1 MSNSEKDIAFK
12 NETFIHNAR
21 LLLKQDKW
29 FKDDKSRFVIFR
41 GVNFASRSKFP
52 PYLPIVPLDKNN
64 ISDNELDEEIKK
76 MAVHIDRLKHL
87 GLNIVRLLIL
97 WKGLEPSPNPDVDK
111 KLLPEGEKYLNL
123 IKKVIDAL
131 YSRNLFV
138 IIDFHQDIAHEV
150 FGGDGFPDWALAID
164 EKHQIPQQPKTNN
177 KTWAASYNLNKT
189 VKNTLK
195 SFWLNDLTN
204 TQLGLKHFP
213 VRSHLEKTIG
223 LTAKFFR
230 DSESSSSS
238 SASTDEHGH
247 PAIIGIEPFNEP
259 HPVGIDKVHF
269 EADLLKQ
276 FYFNVLSEIRKYDSK
291 LFLFIQPRVD
301 WSVFSSEDT
310 NKPPLRSSLS
320 LRGFDLSRFDLR
332 KFLKIG
338 DMNLIRVP
346 LDGNINKRGLID
358 SPKDINSYLPLESDL
373 PESFRSRGVFAF
385 HYYDVR
391 ALGSSMLKIPKN
403 IFQYKYD
410 WPHVYQHLL
419 EGAIKRGLIP
429 FITEFGGS
437 YDSDEIR
444 EYMNLLFIQI
454 ESHLLNSTYWNYDL
468 YHTDEGKDNWNLEN
482 FSLLGPNRLPRHIDV
497 VARPYPMLSSAEPSF
512 LSFDI
517 DSKNAIIILD
527 GTVVEAPTIIYIPFH
542 LHYSPVFYVWA
553 TSNEIKWDKENQLLF
568 WYPSRKRTKNQI
580 IIGIQPELNMKF
592 IPKESKLLLE
602 NTRVVGRF
610 N

>member
-1 MSNSEKDIAFK
+1 MSSAEKNKMFSDGIYL
-12 NETFIHNAR
+12 NNAR
-21 LLLKQDKW
+21 LLSKQDKW
-29 FKDDKSRFVIFR
+29 FKDDKSRFVLFR
-41 GVNFASRSKFP
+41 GVNFASRSKFT
-52 PYLPIVPLDKNN
+52 PYLPIVPLNKNN

-76 MAVHIDRLKHL
+76 MAVHLDRLKHL

-97 WKGLEPSPNPDVDK
+97 WKGLEPLPNPDVDK

-123 IKKVIDAL
+123 MRKIIDAL
-131 YSRNLFV
+131 YARDLFV
-138 IIDFHQDIAHEV
+138 IIDFHQDIAHEI

-164 EKHQIPQQPKTNN
+164 EKHEIPQQPKMNN
-177 KTWAASYNLNKT
+177 KIWAASYNLNKT

-204 TQLGLKHFP
+204 VQVGLKHFP

-230 DSESSSSS
+230 DSSESS
-238 SASTDEHGH
+238 SASNDEHGH

-291 LFLFIQPRVD
+291 LFLFIEPRVD
-301 WSVFSSEDT
+301 WSVFSSEAM
-310 NKPPLRSSLS
+310 NNALSGSSS
-320 LRGFDLSRFDLR
+320 RGINLSRFDLR

-338 DMNLIRVP
+338 DMNFIRTP
-346 LDGNINKRGLID
+346 LDGDIDKRGLID
-358 SPKDINSYLPLESDL
+358 SPKEINSYLPLESDL
-373 PESFRSRGVFAF
+373 PETFKSRSVFAF

-391 ALGSSMLKIPKN
+391 ALASSMLKIPKS
-403 IFQYKYD
+403 ISQYKYD
-410 WPHVYQHLL
+410 WPDVFRQLM
-419 EGAIKRGLIP
+419 EGATKRGLIP
-429 FITEFGGS
+429 FISEFGGS
-437 YDSDEIR
+437 YESEQIR

-482 FSLLGPNRLPRHIDV
+482 FSLLGPERVPRNIDV
-497 VARPYPMLSSAEPSF
+497 VARPYPMISSAEPSF

-517 DSKNAIIILD
+517 DSKYAVIILD
-527 GTVVEAPTIIYIPFH
+527 GTVVDAPTIIYVPFH
-542 LHYSPVFYVWA
+542 LHYSPTFYVWA
-553 TSNEIKWDKENQLLF
+553 TSNEVNWEKENQLLV
-568 WYPSRKRTKNQI
+568 WYPSRKRTKNQL
-580 IIGIQPELNMKF
+580 IIGIQPELHMKS
-592 IPKESKLLLE
+592 IPDESRPFLDD
-602 NTRVVGRF
+602 TRFVNKF
-610 N
+610 D

>member
-1 MSNSEKDIAFK
+1 MSNSEKNIAFA
-12 NETFIHNAR
+12 NETYIHNAR
-21 LLLKQDKW
+21 ILLKQDKW
-29 FKDDKSRFVIFR
+29 FKDDKSRYVLFR

-52 PYLPIVPLDKNN
+52 PYLPIVPLDKNI

-76 MAVHIDRLKHL
+76 MAVHLDRLKHL

-97 WKGLEPSPNPDVDK
+97 WKGLEPLPNPDVDK
-111 KLLPEGEKYLNL
+111 NLLPEGEKYLDL
-123 IKKVIDAL
+123 MRKVIDAL
-131 YSRNLFV
+131 YARHLFV
-138 IIDFHQDIAHEV
+138 ILDFHQDIAHEI

-164 EKHQIPQQPKTNN
+164 EKHQLPLQPKTNN
-177 KTWAASYNLNKT
+177 KIWAASYNFNKT

-204 TQLGLKHFP
+204 TQTGLKHFP

-230 DSESSSSS
+230 DSEAS
-238 SASTDEHGH
+238 SASIDENGH

-269 EADLLKQ
+269 ESDLLKQ

-291 LFLFIQPRVD
+291 LFLFIEPRVD
-301 WSVFSSEDT
+301 WSVFSSEET
-310 NKPPLRSSLS
+310 NKTSLRSSLS

-332 KFLKIG
+332 QFLKIG
-338 DMNLIRVP
+338 DMNLIRTPV
-346 LDGNINKRGLID
+346 DGDIAKRGLID
-358 SPKDINSYLPLESDL
+358 SPKEINSYLPFESDL

-391 ALGSSMLKIPKN
+391 ALGSSMLKIPKG
-403 IFQYKYD
+403 ISQYKYD
-410 WPHVYQHLL
+410 WPKVYQQLL
-419 EGAIKRGLIP
+419 EGAKKRGLIP

-437 YDSDEIR
+437 YDSEQIR

-482 FSLLGPNRLPRHIDV
+482 FSLLGSNRLPRNIDV
-497 VARPYPMLSSAEPSF
+497 VARPYPMLSSAEPSL

-527 GTVVEAPTIIYIPFH
+527 GIVVEAPTIIYVPFH
-542 LHYSPVFYVWA
+542 LHYSPIFYVWA
-553 TSNEIKWDKENQLLF
+553 TSNEIKWDKENQLLI
-568 WYPSRKRTKNQI
+568 WYPSRKMTKNQI
-580 IIGIQPELNMKF
+580 IIGIHPELPMKS
-592 IPKESKLLLE
+592 IPDESRRLLE
-602 NTRVVGRF
+602 DTQYVNKF
-610 N
+610 Q

>member
-1 MSNSEKDIAFK
+1 MSSAEKNKMFSDGIYL
-12 NETFIHNAR
+12 NNAR
-21 LLLKQDKW
+21 LLSKQDKW
-29 FKDDKSRFVIFR
+29 FKDDKSRFVLFR
-41 GVNFASRSKFP
+41 GVNFASRSKFT
-52 PYLPIVPLDKNN
+52 PYLPIVPLNKNK

-76 MAVHIDRLKHL
+76 MAVHLDRLKHL

-97 WKGLEPSPNPDVDK
+97 WKGLEPLPNPDVDK

-123 IKKVIDAL
+123 MRKIIDAL
-131 YSRNLFV
+131 YARDLFV
-138 IIDFHQDIAHEV
+138 IIDFHQDIAHEI

-164 EKHQIPQQPKTNN
+164 EKHEIPQQPKMNN
-177 KTWAASYNLNKT
+177 KIWAASYNLNKT

-204 TQLGLKHFP
+204 VQVGLKHFP

-230 DSESSSSS
+230 DASESSS
-238 SASTDEHGH
+238 ASNDEHGH

-291 LFLFIQPRVD
+291 LFLFIEPRVD
-301 WSVFSSEDT
+301 WSVFSSEAM
-310 NKPPLRSSLS
+310 NNALSRSSS
-320 LRGFDLSRFDLR
+320 RGINLSRFDLR

-338 DMNLIRVP
+338 DMNFIRTP
-346 LDGNINKRGLID
+346 LDGDIDKRGLID
-358 SPKDINSYLPLESDL
+358 SPKEINSYLPLESDL
-373 PESFRSRGVFAF
+373 PETFKSRSVFAF

-391 ALGSSMLKIPKN
+391 ALASSMLKIPKS
-403 IFQYKYD
+403 ISQYKYD
-410 WPHVYQHLL
+410 WPDVFRQLM
-419 EGAIKRGLIP
+419 EGATKRGLIP
-429 FITEFGGS
+429 FISEFGGS
-437 YDSDEIR
+437 YESEQIR

-482 FSLLGPNRLPRHIDV
+482 FSLLGPERVPRNIDV
-497 VARPYPMLSSAEPSF
+497 VARPYPMISSAEPSF

-517 DSKNAIIILD
+517 DSKYAIIILD
-527 GTVVEAPTIIYIPFH
+527 GTVVDAPTIIYVPFH
-542 LHYSPVFYVWA
+542 LHYSPTFYVWA
-553 TSNEIKWDKENQLLF
+553 TSNEVKWEKENQLLV
-568 WYPSRKRTKNQI
+568 WYPSRKRTKNQL
-580 IIGIQPELNMKF
+580 IIGIQPELHMKS
-592 IPKESKLLLE
+592 IPDESRPFLDD
-602 NTRVVGRF
+602 TRFVNKF
-610 N
+610 D

>member
-1 MSNSEKDIAFK
+1 MSSAEKNKMFSDGIYL
-12 NETFIHNAR
+12 NNAR
-21 LLLKQDKW
+21 LLSKQDKW
-29 FKDDKSRFVIFR
+29 FKDDKSRFVLFR
-41 GVNFASRSKFP
+41 GVNFASRSKFT
-52 PYLPIVPLDKNN
+52 PYLPIVPLNKNK

-76 MAVHIDRLKHL
+76 MAVHLDRLKHL

-97 WKGLEPSPNPDVDK
+97 WKGLEPLPNPDVDK

-123 IKKVIDAL
+123 MRKIIDAL
-131 YSRNLFV
+131 YARDLFV
-138 IIDFHQDIAHEV
+138 IIDFHQDIAHEI

-164 EKHQIPQQPKTNN
+164 EKHEIPQQPKMNN
-177 KTWAASYNLNKT
+177 KIWAASYNLNKT

-204 TQLGLKHFP
+204 VQVGLKHFP

-230 DSESSSSS
+230 DSSELS
-238 SASTDEHGH
+238 SASNDEHGH

-291 LFLFIQPRVD
+291 LFLFIEPRVD
-301 WSVFSSEDT
+301 WSVFSSEAM
-310 NKPPLRSSLS
+310 NNALSRSSS
-320 LRGFDLSRFDLR
+320 RGINLSRFDLR

-338 DMNLIRVP
+338 DMNFIRTP
-346 LDGNINKRGLID
+346 LDGDIDKRGLID
-358 SPKDINSYLPLESDL
+358 SPKEINSYLPLESDL
-373 PESFRSRGVFAF
+373 PETFKSRSVFAF

-391 ALGSSMLKIPKN
+391 ALASSMLKIPKS
-403 IFQYKYD
+403 ISQYKYD
-410 WPHVYQHLL
+410 WPDVFRQLM
-419 EGAIKRGLIP
+419 EGATKRGLIP
-429 FITEFGGS
+429 FISEFGGS
-437 YDSDEIR
+437 YESEQIR

-482 FSLLGPNRLPRHIDV
+482 FSLLGPERVPRNIDV
-497 VARPYPMLSSAEPSF
+497 VARPYPMISSAEPSF

-517 DSKNAIIILD
+517 DSKYAIIILD
-527 GTVVEAPTIIYIPFH
+527 GTVVDAPTIIYVPFH
-542 LHYSPVFYVWA
+542 LHYSPTFYVWA
-553 TSNEIKWDKENQLLF
+553 TSNEVKWEKENQLLV
-568 WYPSRKRTKNQI
+568 WYPSRKRTKNQL
-580 IIGIQPELNMKF
+580 IIGIQPELHMKS
-592 IPKESKLLLE
+592 IPDESRPFLDD
-602 NTRVVGRF
+602 TRFVNKF
-610 N
+610 D

>member
-76 MAVHIDRLKHL
+76 MGVHIDRLKHL